1 MIRIERP
8 LRPPEVLQTKG
19 RRKTNE
25 NCNRYDRHANDYHD
39 GSRKFE
45 FDGAVYGHNSVK
57 SALLGAQFD
66 KCCYCESRFGATSYG
81 AVEHFR
87 PKGGVLQE
95 SGQGREYPGYYWL
108 AYAWDNLLVSCEKC
122 NTSHKRNLFPLGDE
136 GVRARSHHD
145 DLNSERPLFVDPATE
160 KPGRHIRFRGAAVVA
175 ATRRGQA
182 TIDGVGL
189 RRSDLEEARME
200 RLKHLYCLR
209 LIVELE
215 GTVAK
220 EKVEGARR
228 ELEEAVSPRSKY
240 SAMAQEYLRV
250 PAQ

>member
-8 LRPPEVLQTKG
+8 PESPEVLQTKG

-25 NCNRYDRHANDYHD
+25 NCSRYDIHVNDYRD

-45 FDGAVYGHNSVK
+45 FDSAVYGHNSVK
-57 SALLGAQFD
+57 SALLQAQFG

-87 PKGGVLQE
+87 PKGAVQQE
-95 SGQGREYPGYYWL
+95 PDQGREYPGYYWL

-122 NTSHKRNLFPLGDE
+122 NTTHKRNLFPLGDDSA
-136 GVRARSHHD
+136 RARSHHD
-145 DLNSERPLFVDPATE
+145 DLNAECPLFVDPATE
-160 KPGRHIRFRGAAVVA
+160 DPRRHIRFRGAAVVS

-182 TIDGVGL
+182 TIEGMGL

-200 RLKHLYCLR
+200 RLHKLR
-209 LIVELE
+209 LLCEIVKLE
-215 GTVAK
+215 GMASK
-220 EKVEGARR
+220 DLVESARR
-228 ELEEAVSPRSKY
+228 ELEEAILPHTKY
-240 SAMAQEYLRV
+240 SAMAHDFREAG
-250 PAQ
+250 AQ